1 VTVVGVIRPV
11 SAPVSGS
18 DAPLEPAPPGDWH
31 WKAWRVLARF
41 GPRTV
46 PALIEALS
54 TGDDPAVRQFAADSL
69 GRLGREALGAEETL
83 RRVAQHD
90 GSPMVRMAAIAALE
104 AIREDVEKSRSG

>member
-11 SAPVSGS
+11 SARIPGP
-18 DAPLEPAPPGDWH
+18 DAPLEPTPPGDWH

-46 PALIEALS
+46 PALIEAL
-54 TGDDPAVRQFAADSL
+54 TGDDPAVRQFAAESL
-69 GRLGREALGAEETL
+69 GRLGREALSAEETL

-90 GSPMVRMAAIAALE
+90 ESPMVRMAAIAALE
-104 AIREDVEKSRSG
+104 AIREGVEKSQSG